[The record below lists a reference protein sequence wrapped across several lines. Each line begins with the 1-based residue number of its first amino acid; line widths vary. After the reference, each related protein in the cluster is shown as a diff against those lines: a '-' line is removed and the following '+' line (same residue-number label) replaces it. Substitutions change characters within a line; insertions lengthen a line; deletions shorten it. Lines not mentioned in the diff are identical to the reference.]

1 MKLFVKK
8 YKILG
13 CLIRLRILNILLR
26 HDSGLYVCEIIDIL
40 DEKQYNIS
48 KHLNLMKMVGLV
60 IEEKRGKMVLYK
72 PNYIRENK
80 DLFSSV
86 LIIADTNKEDFEK
99 DSKKIEKIVKL
110 RSSRKCFKDN
120 N

>member
-13 CLIRLRILNILLR
+13 CLTRLRMLNILLR
-26 HDSGLYVCEIIDIL
+26 YDSGLYVCEIIDIL
-40 DEKQYNIS
+40 EEKQYNIS
-48 KHLNLMKMVGLV
+48 KHLNLMKTVGLV
-60 IEEKRGKMVLYK
+60 IEEKQGKMVLYK
-72 PNYIRENK
+72 PNYIRENR

-86 LIIADTNKEDFEK
+86 LSIADTNKEEFEK

-110 RSSRKCFKDN
+110 RSSRKCFKN
-120 N
+120 NN

>member
-13 CLIRLRILNILLR
+13 CLTRVRILNILLR

-40 DEKQYNIS
+40 EEKQYNIS

-60 IEEKRGKMVLYK
+60 IEEKQGKMVLYK
-72 PNYIRENK
+72 PNYIRENR
-80 DLFSSV
+80 DLFSSILNV
-86 LIIADTNKEDFEK
+86 ADINKEDFEK
-99 DSKKIEKIVKL
+99 DNKKMEEIVKL
-110 RSSRKCFKDN
+110 RSSRKCLKN
-120 N
+120 NN